1 MHLGESLNH
10 ASRVRNPM
18 SQLADGSNR
27 TVIGIILLKMG
38 MQLGML
44 GKVAITLSQ
53 MARWLRMSGLMVVAT
68 YVDASGLWKP

>member
-1 MHLGESLNH
+1 MHLGESFNH
-10 ASRVRNPM
+10 ASRGRNPV

-27 TVIGIILLKMG
+27 TAIGIILLKMG

-53 MARWLRMSGLMVVAT
+53 MARWLRMSGLMVGLMVVAT
-68 YVDASGLWKP
+68 M